1 MMLRVLMHNGRSLTI
16 TFLLVFVPALAS
28 AQRARNPDRAA
39 VQRVITSLGEHL
51 QAGDMGAAEAL
62 FRSGGMHIL
71 TNDATT
77 HGWAEYRDQHL
88 APELAIEGLRYAHT
102 RVEPVVRGGVAWVAF
117 RREISGA
124 GTTAV
129 EGRGTAVLEKVDD
142 QWVIVHLHMSR

>member
-1 MMLRVLMHNGRSLTI
+1 MLKVPTHSGPSVAI
-16 TFLLVFVPALAS
+16 AFLLLFVPALAS
-28 AQRARNPDRAA
+28 AQRARNPDRAG
-39 VQRVITSLGEHL
+39 VRGVITSLGEHF

-71 TNDATT
+71 TDDATT

-102 RVEPVVRGGVAWVAF
+102 AVEPVVRGSVAWGAV
-117 RREISGA
+117 RREISGT
-124 GTTAV
+124 GTTAT